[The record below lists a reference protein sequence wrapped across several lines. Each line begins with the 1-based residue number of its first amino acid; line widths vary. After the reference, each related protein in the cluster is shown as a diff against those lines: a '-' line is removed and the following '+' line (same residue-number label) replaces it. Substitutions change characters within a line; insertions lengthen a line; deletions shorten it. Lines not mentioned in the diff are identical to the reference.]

1 MTSVPTL
8 RDQTRAELA
17 VLLREYLLCGHL
29 IDRAGMGYLI
39 GPFGREGMVDI
50 AIDEWAGASPVYTQR
65 TQRLLGFEGDDIA
78 TIFKGL
84 QFDVGAPHEFMDFR
98 YTIHDATHGEFRLD
112 HCGALMDVEP
122 MGEDFVVGMC
132 HTIEDP
138 TFDATACATNPRA
151 RMRPIHRP
159 PRTPADRHP
168 HCAWTVTIED
178 DAEALAE
185 AATTVRMRATKAA
198 GVPLATIEAFP
209 GDDGEGWDDYAGEF
223 VDRLPTEAFSKGAL
237 LALIDEVCLQYHL
250 LSTAFAFAVTD
261 RDSIE
266 KAAEILDHQFT
277 GIAGLTAERLAA
289 ALGLGR
295 SLGDLAFLL
304 GVHPALRPRGY
315 VDARASLADD
325 GSSLRLDLFD
335 SPALHEADGA
345 VTWVTLLR
353 HGRTRALDAIVHA
366 VDPRAVVERVEP
378 AAAGAVCSWDV
389 RIGEVPV
396 PEQPEV
402 GVTRISTGAAF
413 AFEPPREI
421 PVALTR

>member
-1 MTSVPTL
+1 MPSVPTL
-8 RDQTRAELA
+8 RDHSRAELA

-50 AIDEWAGASPVYTQR
+50 AIDEWAGASPIYTQR
-65 TQRLLGFEGDDIA
+65 IQRLLGFEGDDIP

-185 AATTVRMRATKAA
+185 AATTLRMRATKAA
-198 GVPLATIEAFP
+198 GVPLATVERFA
-209 GDDGEGWDDYAGEF
+209 GEEGEGWDDYTGEF

-237 LALIDEVCLQYHL
+237 LALVDEVCLQYHL
-250 LSTAFAFAVTD
+250 LSTAFAFAVSD
-261 RDSIE
+261 RDAA
-266 KAAEILDHQFT
+266 KATEILDHQFT

-289 ALGLGR
+289 ALGLGH
-295 SLGDLAFLL
+295 SLGDLACLL
-304 GVHPALRPRGY
+304 GAHPALRPAAYIDVR
-315 VDARASLADD
+315 VSLAGD
-325 GSSLRLDLFD
+325 GSCLRLDLFD
-335 SPALHEADGA
+335 SPALHENEGT

-353 HGRTRALDAIVHA
+353 DGRTRALEAIVHA
-366 VDPRAVVERVEP
+366 IDPRVVVEPVEV
-378 AAAGAVCSWDV
+378 AAGAVCSWDV
-389 RIGEVPV
+389 TIGEVPA

-402 GVTRISTGAAF
+402 GATRISTGAAWE
-413 AFEPPREI
+413 FEPPRDVK
-421 PVALTR
+421 VALTR

>member
-1 MTSVPTL
+1 
-8 RDQTRAELA
+8 
-17 VLLREYLLCGHL
+17 
-29 IDRAGMGYLI
+29 
-39 GPFGREGMVDI
+39 
-50 AIDEWAGASPVYTQR
+50 
-65 TQRLLGFEGDDIA
+65 
-78 TIFKGL
+78 
-84 QFDVGAPHEFMDFR
+84 MDFR

-159 PRTPADRHP
+159 PRTPADRQP

-178 DAEALAE
+178 DAEPLAE
-185 AATTVRMRATKAA
+185 AATTVRMRATKLV

-250 LSTAFAFAVTD
+250 LSTAFAFAVAD
-261 RDSIE
+261 RDGE
-266 KAAEILDHQFT
+266 KAAEVLDHQFT
-277 GIAGLTAERLAA
+277 GIAGLTAERLVAV
-289 ALGLGR
+289 LGLGS
-295 SLGDLAFLL
+295 SLGDLAHLL
-304 GVHPALRPRGY
+304 EVHPALRPAGY
-315 VDARASLADD
+315 VDARVSLAED

-335 SPALHEADGA
+335 SPALHEDEGT

-353 HGRTRALDAIVHA
+353 DCRTRALDAIVHA
-366 VDPRAVVERVEP
+366 VDPRIVVESVET

-389 RIGEVPV
+389 TIGEVPAS
-396 PEQPEV
+396 EQPEV

-413 AFEPPREI
+413 TFEPPREI

>member
-8 RDQTRAELA
+8 RDQRRAELA
-17 VLLREYLLCGHL
+17 VLLRDYLLCGHL

-50 AIDEWAGASPVYTQR
+50 AIDEWAGASPIYTQR
-65 TQRLLGFEGDDIA
+65 VQRLLGFEGDDIP

-151 RMRPIHRP
+151 RMRPLHRP

-185 AATTVRMRATKAA
+185 AATTVRMRATEAA
-198 GVPLATIEAFP
+198 VVPLAPIESFP
-209 GDDGEGWDDYAGEF
+209 GEDGEGWDDYTGEF

-250 LSTAFAFAVTD
+250 LSTAFAFAVGD
-261 RDSIE
+261 RDAD
-266 KAAEILDHQFT
+266 KVAEILDHQFT

-289 ALGLGR
+289 ALGLGS

-304 GVHPALRPRGY
+304 GLHPALRPSTY
-315 VDARASLADD
+315 VDARASIADD
-325 GSSLRLDLFD
+325 GARLRLELFD
-335 SPALHEADGA
+335 APALHEDEGT

-353 HGRTRALDAIVHA
+353 DGRTRALDAIVHA
-366 VDPRAVVERVEP
+366 IDPRLVVERVEP
-378 AAAGAVCSWDV
+378 SAGAAVCRWDV
-389 RIGEVPV
+389 TLGEEAL

-402 GVTRISTGAAF
+402 GVTRISTGAAWE
-413 AFEPPREI
+413 FEPPREI

>member
-50 AIDEWAGASPVYTQR
+50 AIDEWAGASPIYTQR
-65 TQRLLGFEGDDIA
+65 IQNLLGFEGDDIP

-159 PRTPADRHP
+159 PRTPADRQP

-178 DAEALAE
+178 DAEPLAE

-198 GVPLATIEAFP
+198 SVPLATIESFP
-209 GDDGEGWDDYAGEF
+209 GDGDEGWDDYTAGF

-250 LSTAFAFAVTD
+250 LSTAFAFAVAD
-261 RDSIE
+261 RDAE
-266 KAAEILDHQFT
+266 QAAEILDHQFT
-277 GIAGLTAERLAA
+277 GIAGLTAGRLAA
-289 ALGLGR
+289 ALGLGS
-295 SLGDLAFLL
+295 SLADLAFLL
-304 GVHPALRPRGY
+304 GVHPALRPAAY

-325 GSSLRLDLFD
+325 GSSLHLDLFD
-335 SPALHEADGA
+335 SPALHEDADT

-353 HGRTRALDAIVHA
+353 DGRTRALDAIVHA
-366 VDPRAVVERVEP
+366 VDPRAIVERLEP
-378 AAAGAVCSWDV
+378 TAAAAVCSWDV
-389 RIGEVPV
+389 RIGEVPA
-396 PEQPEV
+396 PEPPEV

-413 AFEPPREI
+413 AFEPPRDVS
-421 PVALTR
+421 VALTR

>member
-8 RDQTRAELA
+8 RDQTRAVLA

-39 GPFGREGMVDI
+39 GPFGREGMVEI

-65 TQRLLGFEGDDIA
+65 TQRLLGFEGDDIP

-98 YTIHDATHGEFRLD
+98 YTIHDPTHGEFRLD

-178 DAEALAE
+178 DADALAE
-185 AATTVRMRATKAA
+185 ATTTARMRATKLA
-198 GVPLATIEAFP
+198 GVPLATIESFP
-209 GDDGEGWDDYAGEF
+209 GEDGEGRDDYAGEF

-250 LSTAFAFAVTD
+250 LSTAFAFAVAD
-261 RDSIE
+261 RDSTE

-289 ALGLGR
+289 ALGLGN
-295 SLGDLAFLL
+295 SLGDVAVLL
-304 GVHPALRPRGY
+304 GVHPALRPAAY
-315 VDARASLADD
+315 VDARVSFADD
-325 GSSLRLDLFD
+325 GSSVRLDLFD
-335 SPALHEADGA
+335 SPALQEDEGT

-353 HGRTRALDAIVHA
+353 DGRTRALGAIVHA
-366 VDPRAVVERVEP
+366 VDPRIVVERVQP
-378 AAAGAVCSWDV
+378 AAGAACSWEV
-389 RIGEVPV
+389 TVGEVPV

-413 AFEPPREI
+413 TFAPPRDV
-421 PVALTR
+421 PVAPPS